1 MKQLLTIG
9 IILGAASLL
18 ACAVSCKR
26 VKNAQVA
33 KIIDDELNQ
42 DLCSQFGGELDS
54 FDAGKGVTVDIFSIK
69 HGSLAARVDGKW
81 LYFDPV
87 TAASQP
93 ATDYTDLPK
102 SDYIFITHGHGDHLD
117 PQAIAQLLKEGTKI
131 ICNPASA
138 EKITAVEVE
147 GINAPAVAALANGN
161 NFVTAEGWKVDAVPA
176 YNIAEEKQ
184 NFHPKGE
191 GNGYVVKVNDF
202 SLYVAGDTEEIEEL
216 SELKDIDVAFLPC
229 NLPFTM
235 TPEQCATAA
244 KMFSPKVLFP
254 YHYGETE
261 IQQLV
266 NLLNGTDIE
275 VRIRPYK

>member
-1 MKQLLTIG
+1 MKHLLTIA
-9 IILGAASLL
+9 IILGAAALV
-18 ACAVSCKR
+18 ACTASCKR
-26 VKNAQVA
+26 TKVA
-33 KIIDDELNQ
+33 NIIDDELNQ

-54 FDAGKGVTVDIFSIK
+54 FEAGKGVTADIFSIK
-69 HGSLAARVDGKW
+69 HGSLAAHIGGKW
-81 LYFDPV
+81 FYFDPV
-87 TAASQP
+87 TAAAQP

-102 SDYIFITHGHGDHLD
+102 ADYIFITHGHGDHLD
-117 PQAIAQLLKEGTKI
+117 PAAIAQLLKEGTKI

-138 EKITAVEVE
+138 EKVAAIEVE
-147 GINAPAVAALANGN
+147 GINAPVIAALANGES
-161 NFVTAEGWKVDAVPA
+161 FATAEGWKIDAVPA

-191 GNGYVVKVNDF
+191 GNGYVLTVNDF

-216 SELKDIDVAFLPC
+216 SQLKDIDVAFLPC

-261 IQQLV
+261 IQQLAD
-266 NLLNGTDIE
+266 LLSDTDIE

>member
-1 MKQLLTIG
+1 MKHLLTLA
-9 IILGAASLL
+9 IILGAAALV
-18 ACAVSCKR
+18 ACTASCKR
-26 VKNAQVA
+26 AKVA
-33 KIIDDELNQ
+33 NIIDDELNQ

-54 FDAGKGVTVDIFSIK
+54 FEAGKGVTADIFSIK
-69 HGSLAARVDGKW
+69 HGSLAAHIGGKW
-81 LYFDPV
+81 FYFDPV
-87 TAASQP
+87 TAAAQP
-93 ATDYTDLPK
+93 VTDYTDLPK
-102 SDYIFITHGHGDHLD
+102 ADYIFITHGHGDHLD
-117 PQAIAQLLKEGTKI
+117 PAAIAQLLKEGTKI

-138 EKITAVEVE
+138 EKVAAIEVE
-147 GINAPAVAALANGN
+147 GINAPVIAALANGES
-161 NFVTAEGWKVDAVPA
+161 FATAEGWKIDAVPA

-191 GNGYVVKVNDF
+191 GNGYVLTVNDF
-202 SLYVAGDTEEIEEL
+202 SLYVAGDTEKIEEL
-216 SELKDIDVAFLPC
+216 SQLKDIDVAFLPC

-261 IQQLV
+261 IQQLAD
-266 NLLNGTDIE
+266 LLSDTDIE

>member
-1 MKQLLTIG
+1 MKHLLTIA
-9 IILGAASLL
+9 IILGAAALV
-18 ACAVSCKR
+18 ACTASCKR
-26 VKNAQVA
+26 AKVA
-33 KIIDDELNQ
+33 NIIDDELNQ

-54 FDAGKGVTVDIFSIK
+54 FDAGKGVTADIFSIK
-69 HGSLAARVDGKW
+69 HGSLAAHIGGKW
-81 LYFDPV
+81 FYFDPV
-87 TAASQP
+87 TAAAQP

-102 SDYIFITHGHGDHLD
+102 ADYIFITHGHGDHLD
-117 PQAIAQLLKEGTKI
+117 PAAIAQLLKEGTKI

-138 EKITAVEVE
+138 EKVAAIEVE
-147 GINAPAVAALANGN
+147 GINAPVIAALANGES
-161 NFVTAEGWKVDAVPA
+161 FATAEGWKIDAVPA

-191 GNGYVVKVNDF
+191 GNGYVLTVNDF
-202 SLYVAGDTEEIEEL
+202 NLYVAGDTEEIEEL
-216 SELKDIDVAFLPC
+216 SQLKDIDVAFLPC

-261 IQQLV
+261 IQQLAD
-266 NLLNGTDIE
+266 LLSDTDIE